1 MPMHMFLS
9 TSVVAAIYV
18 TSFKPK
24 QKTLPGVMTLYYVIT
39 SSPSGRHQ
47 TLAKKAVTQSI
58 LISSLGGVGIVS
70 KEAMRA
76 VESPLLRVFG
86 KVSGR
91 GFGEEIG
98 KEQGRNAFS
107 IERCWRLLIRRLSSI
122 IASAKAWFVSGGR
135 NCWTTFPPFRGIMS
149 DEMKWRSFD
158 VQPEVVSSLTAAPG
172 PLRQRLNL
180 NFISRVGVVLLKG
193 WRERRGRT
201 AEKTRIHRGVARGE
215 IMEGTVGN
223 KERDRKVKIEKKNK

>member
-39 SSPSGRHQ
+39 SSPSSRHQ
-47 TLAKKAVTQSI
+47 TLAKNAITQSI

-91 GFGEEIG
+91 GFGGEIG

-107 IERCWRLLIRRLSSI
+107 IERC
-122 IASAKAWFVSGGR
+122 
-135 NCWTTFPPFRGIMS
+135 
-149 DEMKWRSFD
+149 
-158 VQPEVVSSLTAAPG
+158 
-172 PLRQRLNL
+172 
-180 NFISRVGVVLLKG
+180 
-193 WRERRGRT
+193 
-201 AEKTRIHRGVARGE
+201 
-215 IMEGTVGN
+215 
-223 KERDRKVKIEKKNK
+223 